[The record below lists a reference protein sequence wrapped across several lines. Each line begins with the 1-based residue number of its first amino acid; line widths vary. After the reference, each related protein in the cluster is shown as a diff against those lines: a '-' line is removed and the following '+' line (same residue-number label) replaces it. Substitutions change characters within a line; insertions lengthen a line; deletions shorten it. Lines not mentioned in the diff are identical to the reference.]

1 MVITFD
7 FDDTLKLTKL
17 LRDEDGD
24 IAGIDYSGDEP
35 NPVVFPEFEAALDRG
50 DKVHIV
56 TSRSWSEETKEKM
69 QEWLRSKLIIRDKD
83 GKVLTDRFA
92 LLAGIHFTG
101 GQLKRDT
108 LLSLGSQ
115 LHYDDDE
122 EEGKAL
128 KSTPIR
134 WVRAPLHRS
143 WRPSDDGRE
152 DEEGQ
157 YLSESLVRLWVRT
170 ILQTDSPT

>member
-7 FDDTLKLTKL
+7 FDDTLRLTKL

-24 IAGIDYSGDEP
+24 ITGEIDYTDDK

-50 DKVHIV
+50 DTVYVV
-56 TSRSWSEETKEKM
+56 TSRKEKTRT
-69 QEWLRSKLIIRDKD
+69 EVEKWLERKLIIRDEN

-101 GQLKRDT
+101 GQLKRDK
-108 LLSLGSQ
+108 LQDLGSQ
-115 LHYDDDE
+115 IHYDDDDA
-122 EEGKAL
+122 EGEAL
-128 KSTPIR
+128 AGTPTR

-143 WRPSDDGRE
+143 WRPPGEEDAKRNKGR
-152 DEEGQ
+152 
-157 YLSESLVRLWVRT
+157 YLAESLVRRWVRA
-170 ILQTDSPT
+170 LVRSGA

>member
-7 FDDTLKLTKL
+7 FDDTLRLTKL

-24 IAGIDYSGDEP
+24 ITGEIDYTDDK

-50 DKVHIV
+50 DTVYVV
-56 TSRSWSEETKEKM
+56 TSRKEKTRT
-69 QEWLRSKLIIRDKD
+69 EVENWLRDKLIIRDKE
-83 GKVLTDRFA
+83 GKVLMDRFA
-92 LLAGIHFTG
+92 LLAGIRFTG

-143 WRPSDDGRE
+143 WRPADAETEG
-152 DEEGQ
+152 EEGQ
-157 YLSESLVRLWVRT
+157 YLPEGLVRLWVRA
-170 ILQTDSPT
+170 LVRSGA

>member
-7 FDDTLKLTKL
+7 FDDTLRLTKL

-24 IAGIDYSGDEP
+24 IVDIDYSGDEP
-35 NPVVFPEFEAALDRG
+35 NPVVFPEFESALDRG
-50 DKVHIV
+50 DTVYVV
-56 TSRSWSEETKEKM
+56 TSRSEKTRG
-69 QEWLRSKLIIRDKD
+69 EVESWLKRKLIIRDEN
-83 GKVLTDRFA
+83 GKVLKDRFE

-101 GQLKRDT
+101 GDLKRDT

-143 WRPSDDGRE
+143 WRPPDEEGE

>member
-7 FDDTLKLTKL
+7 FDDTLRLTKL

-24 IAGIDYSGDEP
+24 IVDIDYSGDEP

-50 DKVHIV
+50 DTVYVV
-56 TSRSWSEETKEKM
+56 TSRSAKTRTGVES
-69 QEWLRSKLIIRDKD
+69 WLERKLIIRDED
-83 GKVLTDRFA
+83 GEVLKDRFA